1 MKIKE
6 FTQTLKSNLKSLS
19 KKDIILCIAVGIA
32 VILLTLGSSNI
43 INNKNVRSDNINTSN
58 SHSTEFE
65 IRLSE
70 ILGKIDGAGNV
81 NVLVNHREGSDE
93 IIGAVILFEGADLPE
108 TRIKLQLATQT
119 ALGIEA
125 AKIKIFAMRT

>member
-6 FTQTLKSNLKSLS
+6 FTETIKNNLKSLN

-32 VILLTLGSSNI
+32 VIMLTISSSNV
-43 INNKNVRSDNINTSN
+43 INNKNVQSDNINTAN
-58 SHSTEFE
+58 NHSTEFE
-65 IRLSE
+65 QRLSE

-81 NVLVNHREGSDE
+81 NVLVNHREGTDE
-93 IIGAVILFEGADLPE
+93 IIGAVILFEGADIPE

>member
-32 VILLTLGSSNI
+32 VILLTLGSSNV

>member
-6 FTQTLKSNLKSLS
+6 FTETLKRNLKSLS

-32 VILLTLGSSNI
+32 VILLTLGSSNV